1 LGSQR
6 RPIYNIISVNLLPVE
21 SFDDSWYW
29 VSIAFKQGAQ
39 GIQGTA
45 QCIVITAR
53 WGVVESIESKPTAT
67 DIEVAKAMCPD
78 PQNSAQLYCE
88 SSGKPEPS
96 K

>member
-6 RPIYNIISVNLLPVE
+6 WPIYNIISVNLLPVE

-45 QCIVITAR
+45 QRIVITAH

-67 DIEVAKAMCPD
+67 DIEVAKA
-78 PQNSAQLYCE
+78 SALT
-88 SSGKPEPS
+88 PEFGPTVL
-96 K
+96 